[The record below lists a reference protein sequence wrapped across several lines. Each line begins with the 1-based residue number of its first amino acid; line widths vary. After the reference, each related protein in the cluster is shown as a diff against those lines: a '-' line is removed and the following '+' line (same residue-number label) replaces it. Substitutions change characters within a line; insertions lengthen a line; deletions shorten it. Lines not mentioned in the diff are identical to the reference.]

1 MVKKRIISI
10 LLAAVIAAAAV
21 GCSDSTDSTDST
33 PKKDISSSS
42 NVSKDS
48 QAESDV
54 LDSVTSDDSSYSTT
68 SKADKE
74 TSISEEAQKNPA
86 DRINV
91 KKEVN
96 ETVKELF
103 GYLSKDDTESI
114 KNMFCTIV
122 SESNDFDEELSNA
135 VEFFEGEVT
144 SYDLTAIGSEEKA
157 EYGKTMQL
165 HVSPYIE
172 DVETSAGKS
181 YKIRYYEYIVNSDNA
196 QYVGIS
202 EIDIECDNGFFKLGD
217 LYLADPD

>member
-1 MVKKRIISI
+1 MKKRVISI
-10 LLAAVIAAAAV
+10 LLIVVIAAAAV

-122 SESNDFDEELSNA
+122 SESDDFDEELSKA

-144 SYDLTAIGSEEKA
+144 SYDITAIGSDEKT
-157 EYGKTMQL
+157 ERGKIMQL
-165 HVSPYIE
+165 HVSPYIW
-172 DVETSAGKS
+172 DIETSAGKS

>member
-10 LLAAVIAAAAV
+10 LLAAVMGAATV
-21 GCSDSTDSTDST
+21 GCSDSTDST
-33 PKKDISSSS
+33 PQKDISSSS

-48 QAESDV
+48 QAESDA
-54 LDSVTSDDSSYSTT
+54 LDSVLSDDSSYSTT
-68 SKADKE
+68 SKSDKE

-122 SESNDFDEELSNA
+122 SESDDFDEELSKA
-135 VEFFEGEVT
+135 VKFFEGEVT

-157 EYGKTMQL
+157 EYGKTIQL

-202 EIDIECDNGFFKLGD
+202 EIDIECDDGFFKLGD
-217 LYLADPD
+217 FYLANPD